1 MSDHKFLIKQIVNA
15 DYEKELEQIGYDSS
29 YRSKAKEKLMF
40 KNLKI
45 YNLSLPQANILKQL
59 ALSLGADCATNR
71 DVITGKA
78 ETSDVILSGSF
89 SQLNKISQKLKL
101 QPFSMSQLA
110 DAIKNQLEKKTERT
124 KIVGILN
131 ITNNSFSDGG
141 QYNTY
146 GKACEKFTQLV
157 DEGSDIIDI
166 GAESTKPGAK
176 PISSQEQLDKILP
189 ILKYAQEKG
198 YNVPISIDT
207 RSSIV
212 AQECLNNG
220 AKIINDVSGLKYD
233 PRIAKVVAEK
243 NATLV
248 IQHSL
253 GNEVNMA
260 EYENY
265 ENVIDD
271 VFYDLNRQINLA
283 KYYGVNSIIIDPGIG
298 FDKNLED
305 NFKIINRIE
314 EFYSLGYPVMLGISR
329 KSLLNMPNSSNEEKD
344 IYTLALNTLAIE
356 HKVDYLRVHNV
367 KIHKNLLN
375 LYHQEHI

>member
-1 MSDHKFLIKQIVNA
+1 MSDNKFLIKQIVNA
-15 DYEKELEQIGYDSS
+15 DYEKELELIGYDSS
-29 YRSKAKEKLMF
+29 YRGKAKEKLMF

-45 YNLSLPQANILKQL
+45 YNLSLPQANILKQI
-59 ALSLGADCATNR
+59 ALSFGADCATNK
-71 DVITGKA
+71 DVITGQA

-101 QPFSMSQLA
+101 QPFSMSILA
-110 DAIKNQLEKKTERT
+110 DAIKKQLTEKNERT

-131 ITNNSFSDGG
+131 ITSNSFSDGG

-146 GKACEKFTQLV
+146 EKACEKLTQLI
-157 DEGSDIIDI
+157 DEGADIIDI

-176 PISSQEQLDKILP
+176 PVSSQEQLEKLLP
-189 ILKYAQEKG
+189 ILKYAQKKG

-212 AQECLNNG
+212 AQECLENG

-243 NATLV
+243 NATLI

-253 GNEVNMA
+253 GNEVNMKD
-260 EYENY
+260 YENY
-265 ENVIDD
+265 ESVIDD

-283 KYYGVNSIIIDPGIG
+283 KYYGVNSIIVDPGIG

-329 KSLLNMPNSSNEEKD
+329 KSLLNMTNSSNEEKD
-344 IYTLALNTLAIE
+344 IYTLALNALAIE
-356 HKVDYLRVHNV
+356 HNVDYIRVHNV

-375 LYHQEHI
+375 LYHKEII